1 MPVPPRRRRF
11 VLPVMVLVAA
21 ASAAAGS
28 SRAAAAADEVK
39 EPANFVR
46 FTDERGGGRLE
57 TAVVTYVNDAGV
69 ELKLVSAIHI
79 GERSYFEDLAK
90 EFEARDA
97 VLYELVKEKDA
108 PLPAPGEVRRQAEA
122 GEGRTGEEGGGGMKA
137 VGDLQRF
144 LKDTLNLEFQL
155 DVIDYRKPNFVHAD
169 MDREQFEKAQ
179 AARGESFETMMLQQL
194 VAAMSKP
201 MPDVLPAGEAD
212 ADQML
217 RDLVRLVTRP
227 DMERQIKT
235 VIARQMGQMQDAAM
249 GLDGPGGSVIL
260 TERNEAAV
268 KVLAETLKADD
279 KRKISIFYGA
289 AHMPDLAE
297 RVRALG
303 FKPAG
308 PIEWKKAWDLTI
320 RADQPSAIEQLF
332 MEALD
337 ALDEPAEPVDP
348 EDGVF

>member
-1 MPVPPRRRRF
+1 MPVPPRRI
-11 VLPVMVLVAA
+11 VLQLVALVL
-21 ASAAAGS
+21 ASAGFLGA
-28 SRAAAAADEVK
+28 EELK

-46 FTDERGGGRLE
+46 FTDEKGGGRLE
-57 TAVVTYVNDAGV
+57 TAVVTYTNAAGV

-79 GERSYFEDLAK
+79 GERSYFQELARD
-90 EFEARDA
+90 FEAQDA
-97 VLYELVKEKDA
+97 VLYELVKEKGA
-108 PLPAPGEVRRQAEA
+108 PLPGPGVVRPEAAE
-122 GEGRTGEEGGGGMKA
+122 GQEDGPGGGMKA

-194 VAAMSKP
+194 MSAMTKP
-201 MPDVLPAGEAD
+201 MPAALPAGEED
-212 ADQML
+212 AEQML
-217 RDLVRLVTRP
+217 RELVRLVTRP

-235 VIARQMGQMQDAAM
+235 LIARQMGQMQDAAM

-268 KVLAETLKADD
+268 KVLEETLKAGE
-279 KRKISIFYGA
+279 KKKVSIFYGA
-289 AHMPDLAE
+289 AHMPDLAK

-303 FKPAG
+303 FEPAG

-332 MEALD
+332 MEAID
-337 ALDEPAEPVDP
+337 ALDEPADEVAP
-348 EDGVF
+348 EDAVF